1 MVLDALRSYTAGG
14 AEGGY
19 DGCSDGCNHLDDEL
33 QCFFLCHNGLGYMVN
48 TLCFMVKMVGLVP
61 QPLVANGLVATAA
74 GIAATASVSTATG
87 IATLS
92 AATGITWLII
102 LDKLASKRLGIY
114 KLGLLDELTA

>member
-1 MVLDALRSYTAGG
+1 
-14 AEGGY
+14 
-19 DGCSDGCNHLDDEL
+19 
-33 QCFFLCHNGLGYMVN
+33 MVN

-74 GIAATASVSTATG
+74 GIAATASVSTASVSTATG

>member
-1 MVLDALRSYTAGG
+1 MDALRSYTAGG

-74 GIAATASVSTATG
+74 GIA
-87 IATLS
+87 TLS